1 MLFFIFSCSNNK
13 VVYWCGDHA
22 CINKKERE
30 AYFKKTLIVEVKN
43 INNDNSKNDSNVKK
57 IQEQLL
63 TNDKERKVLEKE
75 AKINKKK
82 EIQKQKELAKQAK
95 INKKKEIQK
104 QKELE
109 KQAKINKKKE
119 IQKQKELEKQS
130 KSEQKK
136 EILKEKKMPS
146 KLNEDE
152 IVDKKTDK
160 FSQILKR
167 ITGKNN
173 TKPFPDINDIQN

>member
-1 MLFFIFSCSNNK
+1 ME
-13 VVYWCGDHA
+13 
-22 CINKKERE
+22 KE
-30 AYFKKTLIVEVKN
+30 
-43 INNDNSKNDSNVKK
+43 SH
-57 IQEQLL
+57 
-63 TNDKERKVLEKE
+63 LEKKSFLRKKWE
-75 AKINKKK
+75 EFFLFIARKRIAKICNEKNEVLIIKDK
-82 EIQKQKELAKQAK
+82 FEL
-95 INKKKEIQK
+95 
-104 QKELE
+104 
-109 KQAKINKKKE
+109 
-119 IQKQKELEKQS
+119 
-130 KSEQKK
+130 K

>member
-82 EIQKQKELAKQAK
+82 EIQKQKEL
-95 INKKKEIQK
+95 
-104 QKELE
+104 
-109 KQAKINKKKE
+109 
-119 IQKQKELEKQS
+119 EKQS
-130 KSEQKK
+130 KSEKKK

>member
-82 EIQKQKELAKQAK
+82 EIQKQKEL
-95 INKKKEIQK
+95 
-104 QKELE
+104 E

-130 KSEQKK
+130 KSEKK
-136 EILKEKKMPS
+136 KRNIKRKK
-146 KLNEDE
+146 NAE
-152 IVDKKTDK
+152 
-160 FSQILKR
+160 
-167 ITGKNN
+167 
-173 TKPFPDINDIQN
+173 